1 MAVSAVDSQDA
12 VIVRLENLLQRA
24 RIVKSGTSIDP
35 PLQVSELV
43 PDDEPLLGEIEGE
56 DDNRKLAVDSATK
69 TLFYANLVGP
79 ALHYSCIMLIRPGSD
94 PNRRAWLCGHL
105 ESARYSAV
113 LRRPRYAQQ
122 IHSGVSET

>member
-12 VIVRLENLLQRA
+12 VVARLEYLLQRA
-24 RIVKSGTSIDP
+24 RVVKPSSAIDP

-43 PDDEPLLGEIEGE
+43 PEDEALLGDIEGE

-69 TLFYANLVGP
+69 TLFYANLVSP
-79 ALHYSCIMLIRPGSD
+79 VLHHPRVLLICPGSD
-94 PNRRAWLCGHL
+94 PYRRARVCGYL

-113 LRRPRYAQQ
+113 LRRPRY
-122 IHSGVSET
+122 V